1 MESHKI
7 CDLDL
12 IENTKK
18 KNKKEDKAKFF
29 LHDLKNKL
37 FNIIDNLIDH
47 DTKLQKKEDNIK
59 IMLVKF
65 IEIYININR
74 SLKNRYNKNSIVKE
88 IINET
93 ISDMIDNIIFRCK
106 DDETLIKEIV
116 ILKKIKRE
124 NTEKIESIEKIT

>member
-18 KNKKEDKAKFF
+18 KYKKVDKSIIY
-29 LHDLKNKL
+29 LYNLKKKL
-37 FNIIDNLIDH
+37 FNIIDNIIDH
-47 DTKLQKKEDNIK
+47 DTKLQKKEDDIK
-59 IMLVKF
+59 TMLVKF

-74 SLKNRYNKNSIVKE
+74 NLKNINNKNNIVRE
-88 IINET
+88 IINEIIT
-93 ISDMIDNIIFRCK
+93 ETSDNLIFRCK

-116 ILKKIKRE
+116 ILKKIKKE
-124 NTEKIESIEKIT
+124 NIGKIGSIEKI

>member
-18 KNKKEDKAKFF
+18 KYKKVDKSIIY
-29 LHDLKNKL
+29 LYDLKKKL
-37 FNIIDNLIDH
+37 FNIIDNIIDH
-47 DTKLQKKEDNIK
+47 DTKLQKKEDDIK
-59 IMLVKF
+59 TMLVKF

-74 SLKNRYNKNSIVKE
+74 NLKNINNKNNIVRE
-88 IINET
+88 IINEIIT
-93 ISDMIDNIIFRCK
+93 ETSDNLIFRCK

-116 ILKKIKRE
+116 ILKKIKKE
-124 NTEKIESIEKIT
+124 NIGKIGSIEKI